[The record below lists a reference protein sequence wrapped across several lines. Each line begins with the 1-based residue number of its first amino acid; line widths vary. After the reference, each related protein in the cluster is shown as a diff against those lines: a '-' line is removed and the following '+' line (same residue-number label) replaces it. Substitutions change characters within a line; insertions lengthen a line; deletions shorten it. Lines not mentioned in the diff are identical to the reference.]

1 MTKCVN
7 TWLWWPLLAV
17 AVLFAPMEGWP
28 DSGETASAANNSPSV
43 LIQTS
48 PVQEVRMT
56 ETLTT
61 YGTVEFSPEYVQA
74 MDVMTEVMVNQVFVA
89 AGQRVRRGDALLSL
103 RATANAQLELER
115 ARIDVTFSEK
125 NAVRLRDLLTRQLA
139 TNAEVQAAEQNLSR
153 DQAILAGI
161 QKRLGGKIDRVLSA
175 DMDGVV
181 DAVNVRQGDI
191 AAPGTPLVRI
201 AKEDRLRVRLGVEAE
216 DIRKIKTGQ
225 SVQVMPVYVK
235 GTAVTGQITQV
246 YQLIDPKTHLIEVVV
261 PLPTAPDILPGTMVR
276 GDIVLQTRNTLA
288 IPRSAVLYER
298 GGKAYVFVNDKGQA
312 RRRGVDIGHDDG
324 RYVEILGGLVKNER
338 VVSLGNYELTNG
350 MRVRTQGG
358 HQ

>member
-1 MTKCVN
+1 MTKSFKA
-7 TWLWWPLLAV
+7 WLWWPLV
-17 AVLFAPMEGWP
+17 AVVLGVPMVGQA
-28 DSGETASAANNSPSV
+28 DSDETVPAAKSSPSV

-48 PVQEVRMT
+48 PVQQVRMT

-115 ARIDVTFSEK
+115 ARIDVTFSER
-125 NAVRLRDLLTRQLA
+125 NAVRLRDLLSRQLA
-139 TNAEVQAAEQNLSR
+139 TNAEVQAAEQSLAR

-175 DMDGVV
+175 DMEGVV
-181 DAVNVRQGDI
+181 DVVNVRQGDI
-191 AAPGTPLVRI
+191 AAPGTPLLRI
-201 AKEDRLRVRLGVEAE
+201 AKGDRLRVRLGVEAE
-216 DIRKIKTGQ
+216 DIRKIRTGQ

-235 GTAVTGQITQV
+235 GMPVTGQITQV
-246 YQLIDPKTHLIEVVV
+246 YQLIDPKTHLSEVVV
-261 PLPTAPDILPGTMVR
+261 PLPTAPDMLSGTMVR
-276 GDIVLQTRNTLA
+276 GDIILQARNALA
-288 IPRSAVLYER
+288 VPRAAVLYER

-312 RRRGVDIGHDDG
+312 WRRGVDIGHDDG
-324 RYVEILGGLVKNER
+324 RYVEILGGLANNER
-338 VVSLGNYELTNG
+338 VVILGNYELKNG

>member
-1 MTKCVN
+1 MMTKSFKA
-7 TWLWWPLLAV
+7 WLWWPLAV
-17 AVLFAPMEGWP
+17 VVLFAPVAGRA
-28 DSGETASAANNSPSV
+28 DSGETTPAANIPPSV

-48 PVQEVRMT
+48 PMGKVRMT

-103 RATANAQLELER
+103 HATANAQLELER

-125 NAVRLRDLLTRQLA
+125 NAVRLRDLLARQLA
-139 TNAEVQAAEQNLSR
+139 TNAEVQAAEQSLAR

-161 QKRLGGKIDRVLSA
+161 QKRLGGKIDRVLNA
-175 DMDGVV
+175 GMDGIVEV
-181 DAVNVRQGDI
+181 VNVRQGDI
-191 AAPGTPLVRI
+191 AAPGTPLVRV
-201 AKEDRLRVRLGVEAE
+201 AKGDRLRVRLGVEAE
-216 DIRKIKTGQ
+216 DIRKIRAGQ
-225 SVQVMPVYVK
+225 SVRVMPVYVK
-235 GTAVTGQITQV
+235 GTPVTGQITQV

-276 GDIVLQTRNTLA
+276 GDIVLQARNALA
-288 IPRSAVLYER
+288 VLRSAVLYER
-298 GGKAYVFVNDKGQA
+298 GGKAYVFINDKGQA

-324 RYVEILGGLVKNER
+324 RYVEILGGLVKSER
-338 VVSLGNYELTNG
+338 VVTLGNYELKDG
-350 MRVRTQGG
+350 MRVRIQGG